1 MPHAFCQQYS
11 RTSFLCI
18 GTAPDLPPKLPWAC
32 FRRCALALPPGRI
45 TVLVA
50 KQALCIR
57 DDTAAPRHACRRCAR
72 LGQSCHGRIGE
83 ARPAACQHH
92 GTGGTSNQ
100 AATAIWG
107 RLSALPG
114 ALNPAGLLALTD
126 EELRQA
132 GLSRPKLRHARAL
145 AEAFASNRLS
155 ADILAALP
163 DGHAVAAIAEIPG
176 FGPWTAEVH
185 LLFGLD
191 RRDIFPAGDL
201 ALAASLAALR
211 GLPDRPKPKELA
223 ELAKAW
229 RPWRSMAARLLWHNW
244 RHVTGRPAGEAG

>member
-1 MPHAFCQQYS
+1 MTKPPPAV
-11 RTSFLCI
+11 LAAD
-18 GTAPDLPPKLPWAC
+18 APDWANRAMAELVKLDPLLANITERAGPLPW
-32 FRRCALALPPGRI
+32 RRREAGFAGLLRS
-45 TVLVA
+45 
-50 KQALCIR
+50 LC
-57 DDTAAPRHACRRCAR
+57 
-72 LGQSCHGRIGE
+72 GQMI
-83 ARPAACQHH
+83 
-92 GTGGTSNQ
+92 SNQ

-155 ADILAALP
+155 ADILAVLP
-163 DGHAVAAIAEIPG
+163 DGPAVAAIAEIPG